1 MTPAEST
8 HPVGRFTH
16 AEDGWHWS
24 DEARALLGAPGG
36 DAPDALLERV
46 HPEDRERL
54 RSALEAGAAEGAA
67 FGVLCR
73 VTRGGTQAQVVVTGG
88 REPAPDGHAA
98 AARRYGGFVVDLSAE
113 LAAATDRSVSLQLG
127 TALAS
132 HGLVDQAKG
141 ALMLVYGLDDDEA
154 FDLLRW
160 NSMRRNEKLTLL
172 AQRVVHRLRER
183 TTVLPHARDA
193 LEDELA
199 REPADAPGPARGRRP
214 AVVTTLLHD
223 ELPMVTVSGR
233 ADLRTAHELHL
244 ALEEAWGP
252 GRRHGRILVDTTAAT
267 RIGPAARQ
275 VLAGT
280 ARRAARERVAVRV
293 LAPWGDPAGLRR
305 ALPGGTVHES
315 HGTAGTAELRPRRH
329 A

>member
-1 MTPAEST
+1 MTPTPSAL
-8 HPVGRFTH
+8 PAGRYRH
-16 AEDGWHWS
+16 DDDGWHWS
-24 DEARALLGAPGG
+24 DEAGALLGTPN
-36 DAPDALLERV
+36 DAELTTALARV
-46 HPEDRERL
+46 HPDDREHL
-54 RSALEAGAAEGAA
+54 AAALETGSTTDAA
-67 FGVLCR
+67 FGLLAR
-73 VTRGGTQAQVVVTGG
+73 VARDDGAWSQVVVTGG
-88 REPAPDGHAA
+88 PEPGGAGGP
-98 AARRYGGFVVDLSAE
+98 RYGGFVLDATAGLT
-113 LAAATDRSVSLQLG
+113 AATDRSVSLQLG

-141 ALMLVYGLDDDEA
+141 ALMLVYGLDDDAA

-160 NSMRRNEKLTLL
+160 SSMRRNEKLTLL
-172 AQRVVHRLRER
+172 AQRVVHQLRQR
-183 TTVLPHARDA
+183 TTLLPHARDA
-193 LEDELA
+193 LEGELS
-199 REPADAPGPARGRRP
+199 RDPQDAASDPGVRRP
-214 AVVTTLLHD
+214 GVVTTILHD

-233 ADLRTAHELHL
+233 ADLRTAHELHV

-293 LAPWGDPAGLRR
+293 LTPWGDPAGLRR

-315 HGTAGTAELRPRRH
+315 HGAATREAAPRPRRH
-329 A
+329 V